1 MSKWLGIAMGCLLGG
16 IGGWNFGQKFLGPSG
31 MVFLALLFAMA
42 GTFAGWSLS
51 RER

>member
-1 MSKWLGIAMGCLLGG
+1 MSKWLAIAMGCLLGG
-16 IGGWNFGQKFLGPSG
+16 IIGWNMGQKLLGPTG
-31 MVFLALLFAMA
+31 VVVLALLFGMG